1 MRLTGIM
8 ASGMIV
14 LGAQVKRLNW
24 GCISSAVEIDLLIRG
39 STSAWVTF
47 TGIGKEAKK
56 RHSETVL
63 KRCLLGNKKTDTE
76 AESMFLAIASF
87 RRCQVNKAGIYLS
100 RDLGYN
106 KPRAMY
112 RGESW
117 HVT

>member
-56 RHSETVL
+56 RHSETEL
-63 KRCLLGNKKTDTE
+63 KDVYWVIRKQ
-76 AESMFLAIASF
+76 IP
-87 RRCQVNKAGIYLS
+87 
-100 RDLGYN
+100 
-106 KPRAMY
+106 KP
-112 RGESW
+112 SQCF
-117 HVT
+117 